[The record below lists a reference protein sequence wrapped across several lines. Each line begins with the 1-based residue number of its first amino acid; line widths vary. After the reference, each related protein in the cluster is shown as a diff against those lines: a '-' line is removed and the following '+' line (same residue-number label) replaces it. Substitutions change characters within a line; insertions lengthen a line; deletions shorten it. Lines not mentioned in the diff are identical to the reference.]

1 MDHDWMFYRL
11 PGCVTEDMDKQVT
24 KDPET
29 SGPGRRERK
38 RLKLL
43 DTLADTA
50 WELFEREGY
59 GAVTMERIAEAA
71 DVAKG
76 TLYKHFPAKEALLRH
91 RFHRELEKSWSAL
104 RDEIGDLPSSTDR
117 LSAFLERSAGWAQ
130 AHRNYLLPYIQFRLR
145 EPRGMDDARSGLES
159 MFAHLIR
166 QGQAAREFRIGQD
179 PMVLAGYLEFLYLA
193 ALLRW
198 LANENLSLEKEFSQV
213 LDLFLLGLKPRP

>member
-1 MDHDWMFYRL
+1 
-11 PGCVTEDMDKQVT
+11 MDKQVT

-29 SGPGRRERK
+29 SGPSRRERK

-59 GAVTMERIAEAA
+59 AAITMERIAEAA

-91 RFHRELEKSWSAL
+91 RFHRELEKTWPAL
-104 RDEIGDLPSSTDR
+104 RDEIGGLPTSTDR
-117 LSAFLERSAGWAQ
+117 LRAILERSAGWAE
-130 AHRNYLLPYIQFRLR
+130 AHRNYLLPYIQFRLG
-145 EPRGMDDARSGLES
+145 EPRETDNGARSGLES

-166 QGQAAREFRIGQD
+166 QGQTAGEFRAGQQ
-179 PMVLAGYLEFLYLA
+179 PIVLAGYLEFLYLA
-193 ALLRW
+193 AMLRW
-198 LANENLSLEKEFSQV
+198 LLHEDASLKKEFSQV